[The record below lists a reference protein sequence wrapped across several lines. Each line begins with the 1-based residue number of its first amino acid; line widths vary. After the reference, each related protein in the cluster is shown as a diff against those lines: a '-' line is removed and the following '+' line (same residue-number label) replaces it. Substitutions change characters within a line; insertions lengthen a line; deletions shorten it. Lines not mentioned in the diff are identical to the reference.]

1 MRNSVRFD
9 SAWNGMVVS
18 GAVALYEQAFS
29 SDFSWVVD
37 AILRCSVLF
46 IPQPSV

>member
-9 SAWNGMVVS
+9 SGWNAMVIS
-18 GAVALYEQAFS
+18 GSIALSEQALS

-37 AILRCSVLF
+37 AILRCSALL
-46 IPQPSV
+46 IPQPGV